1 MSWVDLTIEWCE
13 DTMVFRVRD
22 SRPEVFL
29 GKGILRICCKFVGE
43 HPCRSAIS
51 IKLRSNWT
59 AASVRVFIFFFF
71 FCLEPTVRKYNLD
84 QNDFCHWYGNFLKVL
99 SWKLLDRS
107 YVGSFLSTITR
118 HIGNSILKDTL
129 QSKILPTWISIPVNS
144 FIKNWEDIWKE
155 NRSCLKSYTLHTN
168 ASLHFEQHCTKIDHI
183 LLIFTRFFSLKQT

>member
-1 MSWVDLTIEWCE
+1 MVWRYYGIPCQRQPSRGVPRKRCSENMLQICRRTPMPKCDLNKVAKQLDGC
-13 DTMVFRVRD
+13 F
-22 SRPEVFL
+22 
-29 GKGILRICCKFVGE
+29 C
-43 HPCRSAIS
+43 PC
-51 IKLRSNWT
+51 
-59 AASVRVFIFFFF
+59 FHFFFF
-71 FCLEPTVRKYNLD
+71 FFYLEPTVRKYNLD

-129 QSKILPTWISIPVNS
+129 QSKILPTWISILVNS